1 MKDTVLAYSYET
13 PFLLSSGDHVRIKSI
28 HDFIC
33 KERRTKTVFY
43 CLGKGYSVR
52 REDGRT
58 YLEMPRIFDKAI
70 KNILHWM
77 KVASLE
83 ENLTKLS
90 QILLDEPF
98 FVMQTSKH
106 LERTKIVFVH
116 GSMSV
121 APIVLRLK
129 GFKGVIVY
137 DSLANYS
144 QTLYMRAH
152 EGSIFHKA
160 ISYIRLAVYLA
171 LYRLQLKSS
180 NKVLYPSHLDASN
193 ARKMFKLNSKAVVVP
208 NIFISSY
215 TTPSELQNLRKRYRS
230 KYRIDNNSAVLAF
243 CAGFRSKANRDAV
256 NLLVQL
262 DAEELKDNQNLLLIV
277 TGPWL
282 EFQKR
287 GRMPCIFT
295 GSVPR
300 TELNGI
306 LAASDVG
313 LAPIFEGS
321 GTLLKVLEY
330 MSAGLPIVATPV
342 AVAGIPESWL
352 VKSRMYL
359 AKDKCD
365 FSLKLH
371 EAIFD
376 NAKANRLPARKD
388 LVSTANDD
396 FTSSLLELLKE
407 AFPK

>member
-1 MKDTVLAYSYET
+1 MKETILAYSYEA
-13 PFLLSSGDHVRIKSI
+13 PFLLSSGDHVRIESI

-43 CLGKGYSVR
+43 CLGKGYAVKRKS
-52 REDGRT
+52 GRT
-58 YLEMPRIFDKAI
+58 YIEIPRIFDKTI
-70 KNILHWM
+70 KRILRWI

-83 ENLTKLS
+83 ENLMKLS

-106 LERTKIVFVH
+106 LEQAKIVFVH

-121 APIVLRLK
+121 APIALRLL

-144 QTLYMRAH
+144 QTLYMRVH
-152 EGSIFHKA
+152 QGSILHKA
-160 ISYIRLAVYLA
+160 ISYIRLAAYLA
-171 LYRLQLKSS
+171 LHRLQLKSS
-180 NKVLYPSHLDASN
+180 DKVLYPSQFDASN
-193 ARKMFKLNSKAVVVP
+193 ARKMFKLKEKARVIP
-208 NIFISSY
+208 NIFVSSY
-215 TTPSELQNLRKRYRS
+215 TALSELQNLRKRYRR
-230 KYRIDNNSAVLAF
+230 KYMIDKSSAVLAF

-262 DAEELKDNQNLLLIV
+262 DGKELGCNQNLLLII

-282 EFQKR
+282 DFQKK
-287 GRMPCIFT
+287 GRIQCIFT
-295 GSVPR
+295 GTVPR

-330 MSAGLPIVATPV
+330 MSAGLPVVATPV
-342 AVAGIPESWL
+342 AVAGIPKPWL
-352 VKSRMYL
+352 DKSRMYL
-359 AKDKCD
+359 AKNRCD

-371 EAIFD
+371 EAIAD
-376 NAKANRLPARKD
+376 NVKTNRLPARKE
-388 LVSTANDD
+388 LISTANDD
-396 FTSSLLELLKE
+396 FANSLHELLKE
-407 AFPK
+407 TFST